1 MLCFKAR
8 SEGTTDGGDDVNAPG
23 SPVDATSLAQRLGLD
38 GVDAVIEIGFDTDV
52 DATLRSAVI
61 EAVGELLDE
70 DSGEIVDVV
79 LAWCRE
85 EDGDLVDIMLDA
97 RDPLADGGVVWLLT
111 PKAGREG
118 HIDPVTVDESAELAG
133 LKSTKTL
140 NVSTDW
146 VASRMA
152 VARR

>member
-1 MLCFKAR
+1 M
-8 SEGTTDGGDDVNAPG
+8 NAPG

-52 DATLRSAVI
+52 DANLRSAVI

-70 DSGEIVDVV
+70 DSDEIVDVV

-85 EDGDLVDIMLDA
+85 DDGDLVDLLLDA
-97 RDPLADGGVVWLLT
+97 RDPLADGGIVWLLT
-111 PKAGREG
+111 PKSGREG

-140 NVSTDW
+140 NVSPDW

>member
-1 MLCFKAR
+1 M
-8 SEGTTDGGDDVNAPG
+8 NAPG

-70 DSGEIVDVV
+70 DSDEIVDVV

-85 EDGDLVDIMLDA
+85 DDGDLVDLLLDA
-97 RDPLADGGVVWLLT
+97 RDPLADGGIVWLLT
-111 PKAGREG
+111 PKSGREG

-140 NVSTDW
+140 HVSPGW

>member
-1 MLCFKAR
+1 M
-8 SEGTTDGGDDVNAPG
+8 NAPG

-70 DSGEIVDVV
+70 ESDEIVDVV
-79 LAWCRE
+79 LAWCRDD
-85 EDGDLVDIMLDA
+85 DGDLVDLLLDA
-97 RDPLADGGVVWLLT
+97 RDPLADGGIVWLLT
-111 PKAGREG
+111 PKSGREG

-140 NVSTDW
+140 NISPGW

-152 VARR
+152 VSRR

>member
-1 MLCFKAR
+1 
-8 SEGTTDGGDDVNAPG
+8 
-23 SPVDATSLAQRLGLD
+23 
-38 GVDAVIEIGFDTDV
+38 AVIEIGFDTDV

-70 DSGEIVDVV
+70 DSDEIVDVV

-85 EDGDLVDIMLDA
+85 DDGDLVDLLLDA
-97 RDPLADGGVVWLLT
+97 RDPLADGGIVWLLT
-111 PKAGREG
+111 PKSGREG

-140 NVSTDW
+140 NVSPGW

-152 VARR
+152 VA

>member
-1 MLCFKAR
+1 M
-8 SEGTTDGGDDVNAPG
+8 NAPG

-70 DSGEIVDVV
+70 ESDEIVDVV
-79 LAWCRE
+79 LAWCRDD
-85 EDGDLVDIMLDA
+85 DGDLVDLLLDA
-97 RDPLADGGVVWLLT
+97 RDPLADGGIVWLLT
-111 PKAGREG
+111 PKSGREG

-140 NVSTDW
+140 NVSPGW

-152 VARR
+152 VSRR